1 MFSKIPDY
9 IDSKK
14 IYDKYEITPI
24 IESKELLNDYYR
36 STLKDFTP
44 DKTTLASDEHR
55 KNTNSQSFLNTRYTG
70 SRAGVEPF
78 TPDLFMGDMTHDNRG
93 ADNVPIMG
101 NYKKQLWSRK
111 DDYRK
116 AFKDDSSNTIH
127 SAGITEAR
135 VLENKRK
142 AYEGL
147 QSRYKN
153 FDESKNN
160 LSVANNAVFRNK
172 SLVDNSILGFVLD
185 EKNDQNIVKNNVVTN
200 GNNLSKAWESLPD
213 HKIKVADYTKLM
225 KPADISDTN
234 IRKNKD
240 KSETEIKIDKSNE
253 IQSNLNNKLSLLTSN
268 FMNKKRNS
276 VKTSTIKFK
285 SSLKDQTR
293 KINKNKEFLKSKEI
307 TNVKLSGK
315 QSNFTEVFD
324 KEYKINKAIHDIRK
338 NVSDFTSD
346 KKNHYKGNNKE
357 TMIVSTKKNTSL
369 LTDILRK
376 TIKSNNENFISKGN
390 NKENIINKSRNIDN
404 DELLSKFLQKS
415 VEVNRDVLNKSKG
428 SYEIYNYKAKQPEL
442 YNNFNNDKLSI
453 ENKLYNHDNEKRLD
467 NVEKQ
472 FKYEIKNT
480 NDFETDINYAKSGAV
495 SSAAGTVGN
504 MGTKYMVDKK
514 EYESSILEDDNIN
527 DSKSYILR

>member
-1 MFSKIPDY
+1 MLPDY

-14 IYDKYEITPI
+14 IFNKYEITPI
-24 IESKELLNDYYR
+24 VESKELLNDYYR

-276 VKTSTIKFK
+276 VKTSTVKFK

-293 KINKNKEFLKSKEI
+293 KINKNKEFLKNKEI

-324 KEYKINKAIHDIRK
+324 KEYKINKAI
-338 NVSDFTSD
+338 
-346 KKNHYKGNNKE
+346 
-357 TMIVSTKKNTSL
+357 
-369 LTDILRK
+369 
-376 TIKSNNENFISKGN
+376 
-390 NKENIINKSRNIDN
+390 
-404 DELLSKFLQKS
+404 
-415 VEVNRDVLNKSKG
+415 
-428 SYEIYNYKAKQPEL
+428 
-442 YNNFNNDKLSI
+442 
-453 ENKLYNHDNEKRLD
+453 
-467 NVEKQ
+467 
-472 FKYEIKNT
+472 
-480 NDFETDINYAKSGAV
+480 
-495 SSAAGTVGN
+495 
-504 MGTKYMVDKK
+504 
-514 EYESSILEDDNIN
+514 
-527 DSKSYILR
+527 